1 MKYYVKWEV
10 HHTLGEAEVSHLKKE
25 VIDRLEYI
33 EKSGKM
39 KDGGPL
45 LGIRGGY
52 FIFDIKEP
60 SELMHLLGTAIW
72 DNCHVESYPV
82 MSYKD
87 LRDFLKEDLKKAA

>member
-10 HHTLGEAEVSHLKKE
+10 HDTLGEADVAHMKKE

-39 KDGGPL
+39 KHGGL
-45 LGIRGGY
+45 LIGIRGGY
-52 FIFDIKEP
+52 FILDIKEP
-60 SELMHLLGTAIW
+60 SELLYLLGTGIFDA
-72 DNCHVESYPV
+72 CRVESYPV
-82 MSYKD
+82 MSYKE